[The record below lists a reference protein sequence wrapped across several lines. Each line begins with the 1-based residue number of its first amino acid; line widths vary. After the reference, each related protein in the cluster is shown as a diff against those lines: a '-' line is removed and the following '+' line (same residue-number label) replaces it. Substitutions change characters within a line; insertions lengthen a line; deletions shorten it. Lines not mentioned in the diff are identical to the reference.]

1 MKTNTVS
8 DDADVTMPSM
18 LVRFDAPCRWLSRL
32 GTIAMVM
39 SIATLGACAHPD
51 GYGVSDAALV
61 QQAQERAQEKQEKP
75 DSAKVYLSLIEQMQ
89 GKGLYYASLAHL
101 DEYEHQYGISPHTT
115 LLRADGLRM
124 TDQWEPSALA
134 YGALL
139 NTPLAAQGYRGL
151 GLLAG
156 GRGDFAGAAQQL
168 ERAVAVNPTDAPTLS
183 DLAYAR
189 LREGDLANA
198 RIPIMKAAE
207 LDQKNPKIL
216 SNLAIYLLA
225 DGQAKNANGLMDS
238 QNMPRD
244 VRDAVRKDAAAVGTA
259 ARVWDKRSVSLTQ
272 QGVRNE

>member
-1 MKTNTVS
+1 MKTHTVRDGITS
-8 DDADVTMPSM
+8 TV
-18 LVRFDAPCRWLSRL
+18 FGCREHTGGRACWVGRVAALAMIA
-32 GTIAMVM
+32 GTA
-39 SIATLGACAHPD
+39 ALGACAHSD

-61 QQAQERAQEKQEKP
+61 QQAQQRAEAKQDKP
-75 DSAKVYLSLIEQMQ
+75 DSAKVYLTLIEQMQ
-89 GKGLYYASLAHL
+89 EKGLYFASLAHL
-101 DEYEHQYGISPHTT
+101 DEYEHQYGISPRTT
-115 LLRADGLRM
+115 LLRADALRM
-124 TDQWEPSALA
+124 TDQSELSAQA

-139 NTPLAAQGYRGL
+139 NTLLAAQGYRGL

-156 GRGDFAGAAQQL
+156 ARGDFATAAQQL
-168 ERAVAVNPTDAPTLS
+168 ERAVAANPTDAQTLS

-189 LREGDLANA
+189 LREGDLADA

-225 DGQAKNANGLMDS
+225 DGQIKNANGLMDT

-244 VRDAVRKDAAAVGTA
+244 VRDAVRKDAVSVGAA
-259 ARVWDKRSVSLTQ
+259 ARAWDKRSASLTQ